1 MKNTITGR
9 AAALGLLL
17 LGFLS
22 GCANMLVEPP
32 SRTEEGMGAA
42 GTGRV
47 LVSIGPQAEGARTL
61 MPAGNIATFT
71 YLVTFTSG
79 AATVG
84 PVTMTAAG
92 GAVDLE
98 PGTWDLSVTGRQN
111 TTDVLEGYETGI
123 VVTAAEITSVRSPP
137 ER

>member
-17 LGFLS
+17 LGFFS
-22 GCANMLVEPP
+22 GCGNVLIEPP
-32 SRTEEGMGAA
+32 SRTEEGIA

-47 LVSIGPQAEGARTL
+47 LVNIGPRAEGARTL
-61 MPAGNIATFT
+61 MPAGDFGSFT
-71 YLVTFTSG
+71 YLLTFSSG